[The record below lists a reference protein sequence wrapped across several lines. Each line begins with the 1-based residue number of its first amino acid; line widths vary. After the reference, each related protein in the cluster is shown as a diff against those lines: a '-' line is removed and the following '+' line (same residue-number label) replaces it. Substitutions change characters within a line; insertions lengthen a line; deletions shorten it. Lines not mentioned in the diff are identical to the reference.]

1 MLADHVG
8 RRAAIEALVD
18 ALDLFLGSASGLR
31 SSLGILF
38 QLGEAGL
45 VTKIADHV
53 EVMI

>member
-1 MLADHVG
+1 MPWTSFSDLP
-8 RRAAIEALVD
+8 AA
-18 ALDLFLGSASGLR
+18 F